1 MKMRFFA
8 DARRRR
14 PGYYLARFLL
24 ILLMALTFFPF
35 VLLFLMS
42 LKLDIMIRVDFFGL
56 PNPVQWSNY
65 TKGFS
70 EIIRPIFNSLIIA
83 AASLVGILTLVSLS
97 GFAFGRYRFKGR
109 GILFGMVLMV
119 MMIPHC
125 LTIIPVFTIVNN
137 LQLIGSR
144 WALILPYVAGQQIL
158 GVILLTSFYSS
169 LPEEMFEAARIEGAN
184 ELFAFLRIGL
194 PLSVPTLITVGITSV
209 VAMYNDYIWPTLVVT
224 KVTQKTFAQAV
235 FAVATG
241 NGAVNYGVMS
251 AVYVIGTIP
260 LLLLTL
266 SCLRYY
272 LQGMLEGAIK
282 G

>member
-1 MKMRFFA
+1 MKTFAA
-8 DARRRR
+8 DARRRTV
-14 PGYYLARFLL
+14 GYYAARLVLA
-24 ILLMALTFFPF
+24 ILMALTFLPF
-35 VLLFLMS
+35 VLLLLMS
-42 LKLDIMIRVDFFGL
+42 LKLDIMIRVDFFAL
-56 PNPVQWSNY
+56 PNPPQWSNF
-65 TKGFS
+65 TKGYA
-70 EIIRPIFNSLIIA
+70 EIFRPILNSLIIS
-83 AASLVGILTLVSLS
+83 AASLVGILTLVSLA

-109 GILFGMVLMV
+109 GVLFGMLLAV
-119 MMIPHC
+119 MMIPHA

-137 LQLIGSR
+137 LRLIGSR

-158 GVILLTSFYSS
+158 GVILLSSFYSS

-184 ELFAFLRIGL
+184 ELFAFLRIGV
-194 PLSVPTLITVGITSV
+194 PLSVPTLITVAITSV

-224 KVTQKTFAQAV
+224 NATQKTFAQAV

-241 NGAVNYGVMS
+241 NGAVNYGLMS

-266 SCLRYY
+266 SSLRYY
-272 LQGMLEGAIK
+272 LQGMLDGAVK